1 MEFRFLDF
9 FQEGPNS
16 FEYDLINYLFTITTT
31 CGVENRMEG
40 MPIYRT
46 RDGINGII

>member
-9 FQEGPNS
+9 FKRDRIL
-16 FEYDLINYLFTITTT
+16 FEYDLINYLFTIATT